1 MESEGLR
8 VHEKICCINNDLLV
22 SVPEVRKVEAE
33 VARVPGL
40 LLTRSGSTSRRPDK
54 RRSTSILR

>member
-1 MESEGLR
+1 MR

-22 SVPEVRKVEAE
+22 SVPEARKVEAE